1 MADKK
6 EIEED
11 KYLNRK
17 DVGVIIMCFITGFFI
32 AFSLN
37 QGDVVVSIFSGLIGG
52 GVGFVAGT
60 CVVAGT

>member
-6 EIEED
+6 EVEED
-11 KYLNRK
+11 ENLNRK
-17 DVGVIIMCFITGFFI
+17 DVGVIIMCSIVGFFI

-37 QGDVVVSIFSGLIGG
+37 QGDVAVSIFSGLIGG
-52 GVGFVAGT
+52 AVGFVAGT